1 MKKKF
6 SIYIMVAVVTL
17 LVLIQFF
24 PGQKPEVSIANPN
37 DIHKEVL
44 ISPEVSKIL
53 RNACYDCHSNETVY
67 PWYADVAPM
76 SWLVIHDINEGRE
89 ELNFSEWIPYSLKKK
104 NHKLEEIVEMVEE
117 GEMPLK
123 IYTPLHPEA
132 KLSEQQKELLIS
144 WAKNLMGSG
153 K

>member
-132 KLSEQQKELLIS
+132 KLSEEQKELLIV
-144 WAKNLMGSG
+144 WAQNLMGSG
-153 K
+153 E